1 MENILLVILL
11 IVALAMTG
19 LVLVQRNEG
28 GGLGIGGG
36 GGVGGMGG
44 RPKANPLARLT
55 WILGAAFFALSI
67 ALTILN
73 NQGSADRS
81 VIGNISTDGDSGDGL
96 LPPTSN
102 DESLLPPSTDGDTAT
117 DAGDDTLLPPTAE

>member
-11 IVALAMTG
+11 LVALAMIG

-36 GGVGGMGG
+36 AGGGMGG

-55 WILGAAFFALSI
+55 WILGAAFFGLSI
-67 ALTILN
+67 TLTILN
-73 NQGSADRS
+73 NEGGSGSS
-81 VIGNISTDGDSGDGL
+81 VTDLIGAEGEGDGL
-96 LPPTSN
+96 LPPPTN
-102 DESLLPPSTDGDTAT
+102 DDALLPPSNT
-117 DAGDDTLLPPTAE
+117 DAGAATEGSDDLLPPKAE

>member
-11 IVALAMTG
+11 LVALAMIG

-36 GGVGGMGG
+36 GGGIGG

-55 WILGAAFFALSI
+55 WVMGIAFFGISI

-73 NQGSADRS
+73 NDGSGNRS
-81 VIGNISTDGDSGDGL
+81 VLDGLATTNGTGQEGDGL
-96 LPPTSN
+96 LPPPTN
-102 DESLLPPSTDGDTAT
+102 
-117 DAGDDTLLPPTAE
+117 DDTLLPPAGEGSDTLLPPTPE

>member
-36 GGVGGMGG
+36 GVGGMGG

-67 ALTILN
+67 TLTILN

-81 VIGNISTDGDSGDGL
+81 VIGGINVESDSGDGL

-102 DESLLPPSTDGDTAT
+102 DDALLPPSTDGAAT
-117 DAGDDTLLPPTAE
+117 TEPSDDTLLPPTAE

>member
-11 IVALAMTG
+11 LVALAMIG

-36 GGVGGMGG
+36 GGGGMGG

-55 WILGAAFFALSI
+55 WILGAAFFGLSI
-67 ALTILN
+67 TLTILN
-73 NQGSADRS
+73 NEGGSGSS
-81 VIGNISTDGDSGDGL
+81 VTDLISTDGEGDGL
-96 LPPTSN
+96 LPPPTN
-102 DESLLPPSTDGDTAT
+102 DEALLPPSNSDAGAATEGDGD
-117 DAGDDTLLPPTAE
+117 LLPPKEE